1 MAVREIL
8 KFGDKLLRKV
18 SRKVKNIDEETLGIV
33 QDLKD
38 TLYAS
43 SGVGLSA
50 PQIGILKRIIFI
62 DLGKENTNPVI
73 LINPKIVKK
82 MGRNEG
88 PEGCLSYNGHEG
100 IVVRPK
106 KVIVVG
112 KDINGNE
119 VRYNAE
125 GLFARAFCHEI
136 DHLDGVLYTDKAKK
150 IYKVEDF

>member
-18 SRKVKNIDEETLGIV
+18 SRKVKNIDEETLRIV

-38 TLYAS
+38 TLYSS

-50 PQIGILKRIIFI
+50 PQIGILRRIIFI
-62 DLGKENTNPVI
+62 DLRKENTNPVT
-73 LINPKIVKK
+73 LINPRIVKK

-88 PEGCLSYNGHEG
+88 AEGCLSYNGYEG

-106 KVIVVG
+106 KVIVSG
-112 KDINGNE
+112 EDINGNE
-119 VRYNAE
+119 VKYNAE
-125 GLFARAFCHEI
+125 GIFARAFCHEI

-150 IYKVEDF
+150 IYKVDEF